1 MILWQDVQRDGPT
14 VVNVTINIH
23 VTLIKYV
30 VLYQLWNILGTDMNI
45 TDVETI
51 VLEQLTAFGQIV
63 TILNVANV
71 KKLVGYSHPTSFF
84 YMEIRL
90 NHCWL

>member
-84 YMEIRL
+84 IWKYD
-90 NHCWL
+90 